1 MASLI
6 YAMNTSLDGY
16 ICDREGDFSWAVP
29 ARAYLAA
36 YRRALGRR

>member
-1 MASLI
+1 M
-6 YAMNTSLDGY
+6 
-16 ICDREGDFSWAVP
+16 RRDFSWAVP